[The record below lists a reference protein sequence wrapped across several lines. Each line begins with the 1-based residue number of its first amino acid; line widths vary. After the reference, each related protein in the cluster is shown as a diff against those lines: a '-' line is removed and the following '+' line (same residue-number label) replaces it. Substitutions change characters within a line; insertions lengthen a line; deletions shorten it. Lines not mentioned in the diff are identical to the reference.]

1 MIEINLLPG
10 GASRR
15 PSGSARSR
23 AMPKLPAV
31 GGDPRLVGAG
41 AAALLVVLL
50 MAYLYWNTG
59 AERTRL
65 EGEIAQEVADS
76 TRLATTIALVSQ
88 LEARQD
94 TIEQKID
101 VIRSVDERRY
111 VWPHLMDEISRSL
124 PQYTWLN
131 KVTASEDEPDAPA
144 PAPGAPAPADSAA
157 AAAKPAA
164 PAKPVGPRFALEGN
178 TGSTQ
183 ALTRF
188 MKNLESSP
196 LVRDVSLITSETT
209 TWQGRDVLKFT
220 LEARYEQPDT
230 SIIETVPVVSLR

>member
-15 PSGSARSR
+15 PAGAARSL

-41 AAALLVVLL
+41 AAAVLL
-50 MAYLYWNTG
+50 ALLAAYLFWNSG
-59 AERTRL
+59 AERERL

-76 TRLATTIALVSQ
+76 TRLASTIALVSQ

-131 KVTASEDEPDAPA
+131 KVTASEEEAPPA
-144 PAPGAPAPADSAA
+144 PAPAPADSAA
-157 AAAKPAA
+157 APVPEPVA
-164 PAKPVGPRFALEGN
+164 PMGPRFALEGN

-188 MKNLESSP
+188 MKNLEASP
-196 LVRDVSLITSETT
+196 LVRDVSLITSEQAD
-209 TWQGRDVLKFT
+209 WQGRTLLKFT

>member
-10 GASRR
+10 GATRR
-15 PSGSARSR
+15 PTGTARSL

-31 GGDPRLVGAG
+31 GGDPRLVGFGAG
-41 AAALLVVLL
+41 AVLLALLA
-50 MAYLYWNTG
+50 AYLFWSTG

-76 TRLATTIALVSQ
+76 TRLASTIALVTQ

-131 KVTASEDEPDAPA
+131 KVTASEEEAPA
-144 PAPGAPAPADSAA
+144 APAAPAAPGDSAA
-157 AAAKPAA
+157 APAPVAAA
-164 PAKPVGPRFALEGN
+164 PVGPRFALEGN

-188 MKNLESSP
+188 MKNLEASP
-196 LVRDVSLITSETT
+196 LVRDVSLITSEQA
-209 TWQGRDVLKFT
+209 TWQDRTLLKFT

>member
-15 PSGSARSR
+15 PAGAARSR
-23 AMPKLPAV
+23 GMPKLPAV

-41 AAALLVVLL
+41 AAALLLALL
-50 MAYLYWNTG
+50 MAYLFWNTG

-65 EGEIAQEVADS
+65 EGEIAREVADS
-76 TRLATTIALVSQ
+76 TRLASTIALVSQ

-131 KVTASEDEPDAPA
+131 KVTASEEEPPAAAPA
-144 PAPGAPAPADSAA
+144 PTDSAAPAPE
-157 AAAKPAA
+157 PVA
-164 PAKPVGPRFALEGN
+164 PMGPRFALEGN

-188 MKNLESSP
+188 MKNLEASP
-196 LVRDVSLITSETT
+196 LVRDVSLITSEQAD
-209 TWQGRDVLKFT
+209 WQGRTLLKFT

>member
-1 MIEINLLPG
+1 
-10 GASRR
+10 
-15 PSGSARSR
+15 
-23 AMPKLPAV
+23 MPKLPTV

-41 AAALLVVLL
+41 AAAVLLALL
-50 MAYLYWNTG
+50 MAYLFWNSG

-76 TRLATTIALVSQ
+76 TRLASTIALVSQ

-111 VWPHLMDEISRSL
+111 VWPHLMDEISRSI

-131 KVTASEDEPDAPA
+131 KVTASEEEPA
-144 PAPGAPAPADSAA
+144 PAAPAAPATPADSAA
-157 AAAKPAA
+157 VVAA
-164 PAKPVGPRFALEGN
+164 PVPVEPMGPRFALEGN

-188 MKNLESSP
+188 MKNLEASP
-196 LVRDVSLITSETT
+196 LVRDVSLITSEQAD
-209 TWQGRDVLKFT
+209 WQGRTLLKFT